1 MGPFR
6 YAQRTRGGLHHAP
19 SSTIQDMCL
28 LRCGSC
34 PFLSLPRSRSRAI
47 TLRPAPA
54 LQVNHSPSLKAR
66 RASRRASAPRRSGSL
81 PTPSRLRFAFLAD
94 DLLEGRAP
102 GTRGDEIAIRYI
114 ASQLEGFGL
123 EPGGDDR
130 GWLQRVPLVGVTPR
144 LPRSIAFRGA
154 NGSVLPLATG
164 TDVVL
169 RPGRQGNEVTLEAP
183 DVVFVGYGIVAP
195 RYGWDDYKDTDVRGK
210 VVLLMN
216 NDPAGDPQLFEGA
229 ARTWYGRWD
238 YKYAEAARH
247 GAAAAIIIHTDTSAG
262 YPWHVVTST
271 WSSAEKFELPASD
284 EPRLLATMW
293 ATEDASRRLAAL
305 GGKDLDALRREAE
318 MRTFVP
324 VSLGA
329 SLALSFRV
337 ETRTLSSSNVI
348 GVLRGRDPRLAAEA
362 VVVSAHHDHLG
373 IGPPKNG
380 DAIYNGAIDNASGVA
395 VLLAIAHAA
404 AEESR
409 PPNRSLV
416 FLATT
421 AEEQGLLGAQWY
433 VRHPTFPLPRIAAD
447 LNIDGINH
455 LGRVTDVAYI
465 GYGRT
470 SLDGVVDAVA
480 STQGRTVHGDPFP
493 ERGSF
498 FRSDHFCFA
507 RGGVPTVYLHAGTAF
522 PGHPVEWG
530 RAQDEAWTQTHYH
543 QPSDEFDPSWALTGA
558 VDDARLLLVTAL
570 RVADLPSP
578 PTWRPGDDF
587 ASARQESLATA
598 R

>member
-1 MGPFR
+1 MRFASMSLAAALAVACNRSPP
-6 YAQRTRGGLHHAP
+6 GGGSPAGTLAAP
-19 SSTIQDMCL
+19 AGTL
-28 LRCGSC
+28 
-34 PFLSLPRSRSRAI
+34 SRSERVASERI
-47 TLRPAPA
+47 TAA
-54 LQVNHSPSLKAR
+54 SL
-66 RASRRASAPRRSGSL
+66 SAPIR
-81 PTPSRLRFAFLAD
+81 FLAD

-102 GTRGDEIAIRYI
+102 GTRGDELAIRFI
-114 ASQLEGFGL
+114 ASELEGLGL
-123 EPGGDDR
+123 EPGGDEH

-144 LPRSIAFRGA
+144 LPGSISFRGA
-154 NGSVLPLATG
+154 NGVALSLATG
-164 TDVVL
+164 ADIVL
-169 RPGRQGNEVTLEAP
+169 RPGHQASEVALDAP

-195 RYGWDDYKDTDVRGK
+195 RYGWDDYKDVDVHGK

-216 NDPAGDPQLFEGA
+216 NDPSSDPQLFEGA

-238 YKYAEAARH
+238 YKYMEAARH
-247 GAAAAIIIHTDTSAG
+247 GAAAAILIHTDASAG

-271 WSSAEKFELPASD
+271 WSGAEKFELPASD

-293 ATEDASRRLAAL
+293 ATEEASRRLAAL
-305 GGKDLDALRREAE
+305 GGKDLDALRRAAEA
-318 MRTFVP
+318 RTFVP

-329 SLALSFRV
+329 RLAVSFRV
-337 ETRTLSSSNVI
+337 ETRTLNSSNVI

-404 AEESR
+404 ADARR
-409 PPNRSLV
+409 PRRSLV

-433 VRHPTFPLPRIAAD
+433 VRHPTFPLARIAAD
-447 LNIDGINH
+447 LNVDGINH
-455 LGRVTDVAYI
+455 LGKATDVAYI

-480 STQGRTVHGDPFP
+480 RAQGRTVHGDPFP

-498 FRSDHFCFA
+498 FRSDHFTFA
-507 RGGVPTVYLHAGTAF
+507 RAGVPTVYLHAGTAF
-522 PGHPVEWG
+522 AGHPAEWG

-543 QPSDEFDPSWALTGA
+543 QPSDEFDPSWDLSGA

-570 RVADLPSP
+570 RVADLASL
-578 PTWRPGDDF
+578 PTWRSGDDF
-587 ASARQESLATA
+587 GAARQESLSSTDP
-598 R
+598 